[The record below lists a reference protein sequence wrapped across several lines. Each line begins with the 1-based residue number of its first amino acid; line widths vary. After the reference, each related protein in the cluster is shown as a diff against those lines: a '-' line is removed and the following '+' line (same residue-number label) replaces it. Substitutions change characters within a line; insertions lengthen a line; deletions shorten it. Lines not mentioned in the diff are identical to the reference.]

1 MGKLITTSK
10 PLILQSKFLCF
21 SLLYLFTFLFL
32 ALYAIF
38 SQSKCFDPIQTS
50 LFSYPSSYGEHKYAI
65 STTRSTCSSPVI
77 FSDYWDVLK
86 EIKRF
91 RKNSSSPTRIM
102 RYMQGNA
109 ESFGGNLSTILRF
122 SYFDHQND
130 SKEVPCG
137 FFKKFPINNSDRLAM
152 EKCESVVV
160 VSAIFNDHDK
170 IRQPRGMG
178 SKTLENVC
186 FFMFID
192 DITLKGLEH
201 HGMVSIKS
209 SEYKIG
215 VWRIVKV
222 SKEDLYQIPAM
233 NGVIPKYL
241 VHRLFPN
248 SHFSIWIDAKLQLMV
263 DPLLL
268 IHSLVISENVDMAI
282 SKHPYY
288 VHTMEE
294 SMATARWKKWWDVNA
309 LKMQM
314 ETYCENGL
322 QPWSPSKLPYASDV
336 PDSALI
342 LRKHG
347 LSSNLFSCLMF
358 NELEAFNPRDQLA
371 FAFVR
376 DHMNPKVKLNMF
388 EVEVFEQVTIEY
400 RHNLKPSDGSTVKK
414 LSRTVKTKRAEPDL
428 LFGAFQNL
436 MFFTALCCDSP
447 RDIHFDFISALDFN
461 VQNLLLR
468 IKGCKGFQ
476 AFYVSFDFGKF
487 GYWMFDMASP
497 IHHTRIEMKV
507 MRMAGTSD
515 RLPCLDVFPGAANCF
530 VPSILEQPE

>member
-1 MGKLITTSK
+1 MGKLITT
-10 PLILQSKFLCF
+10 LQSKLFCF
-21 SLLYLFTFLFL
+21 SLFYLFTSLFL
-32 ALYAIF
+32 ALYVIS
-38 SQSKCFDPIQTS
+38 SQSKCLFRSPAFNPIQPS
-50 LFSYPSSYGEHKYAI
+50 LFSYPSSYGQHKHAI
-65 STTRSTCSSPVI
+65 STTRSTCSSPVN

-86 EIKRF
+86 EIKHF
-91 RKNSSSPTRIM
+91 GNSPQYSKRIV

-109 ESFGGNLSTILRF
+109 DSFGGNLSTHLRF

-130 SKEVPCG
+130 STEVPCG
-137 FFKKFPINNSDRLAM
+137 FLKKFPISESDRIAM

-160 VSAIFNDHDK
+160 VSATFNDHDK
-170 IRQPRGMG
+170 IRQPRGLG
-178 SKTLENVC
+178 SQTLENVC

-192 DITLKGLEH
+192 DITLKGLEY
-201 HGMVSIKS
+201 HGLISTKS

-215 VWRIVKV
+215 VWWIVKV
-222 SKEDLYQIPAM
+222 SKEDLYQNPTM

-248 SHFSIWIDAKLQLMV
+248 SQFSIWIDAKLQLMV

-268 IHSLVISENVDMAI
+268 IHSLVISQNVDMAI
-282 SKHPYY
+282 SKHPYF

-294 SMATARWKKWWDVNA
+294 AMATARWKKWWDVNA

-347 LSSNLFSCLMF
+347 LSSNLFSCLIF

-376 DHMNPKVKLNMF
+376 DHMNPKLKLNMF
-388 EVEVFEQVTIEY
+388 EVEVFEQVTVEY
-400 RHNLKPSDGSTVKK
+400 RHNLKPSDVSIAKK
-414 LSRTVKTKRAEPDL
+414 LSMTRKTVRAEPDL
-428 LFGAFQNL
+428 LYENGS
-436 MFFTALCCDSP
+436 CCS
-447 RDIHFDFISALDFN
+447 RCQQYLATMWGESH
-461 VQNLLLR
+461 Q
-468 IKGCKGFQ
+468 
-476 AFYVSFDFGKF
+476 
-487 GYWMFDMASP
+487 
-497 IHHTRIEMKV
+497 
-507 MRMAGTSD
+507 
-515 RLPCLDVFPGAANCF
+515 
-530 VPSILEQPE
+530 